1 MQGPLFHRVYGAGHL
16 IEEVPFCDPLALFA
30 PLATTPFALL
40 LDAATAGPE
49 NAPDLQGRW
58 TYIATDPFATVEKR
72 NGTTFLNGVETRGE
86 SFDLLAQQL
95 NVLSL
100 APGWPEDQALP
111 PFTGGFAG
119 FFGYELGSELEH
131 LPPRKPWRHPNESTR
146 TSPPDMAL
154 GAYDCVIAF
163 DCIARRTFIV
173 STGLPETTPA
183 TRAVRAE
190 ARAARWRARLNL
202 NPALPPLHWPEKPA
216 PADVI
221 TAATDRAHHEAAVS
235 RIVDYIYAGDIFQ
248 ANLSQ
253 RFEAPLQN
261 GDDAFT
267 LYRRL
272 RALSPAPFAGFFNF
286 GNGALLSSSPE
297 QFLASDGE
305 SITTRPIKGT
315 RPRGQTPEQD
325 QALAEALL
333 ASEKDHAENVMI
345 VDLLRNDLSRVCQDG
360 SVQVP
365 TLCALESFATVHH
378 LVSTVRGT
386 RREGATNVDLLRACF
401 PGGSI
406 TGAPKVRAM
415 EIISEL
421 EPHARGP
428 YCGSLGFM
436 SFSGTMDTNISIRT
450 MTVMEDRVVFQA
462 GGGIVADSNPSE
474 EYEEVIAK
482 ASALCNAVR
491 GCRPQRDHPEEDGRT
506 EQARA

>member
-1 MQGPLFHRVYGAGHL
+1 MQGPLFHRVYDAGHL

-30 PLATTPFALL
+30 PLAATPFALL

-49 NAPDLQGRW
+49 NAPDLKGRW
-58 TYIATDPFATVEKR
+58 TYIAADPFATVEKKG
-72 NGTTFLNGVETRGE
+72 GTTLLNGIEAHGTA
-86 SFDLLAQQL
+86 FDLLAHQL
-95 NVLSL
+95 DALSL
-100 APGWPEDQALP
+100 APGWPEDTDLP

-119 FFGYELGSELEH
+119 FFGYELGSELES
-131 LPPRKPWRHPNESTR
+131 LPARKPWKHAGDSTSA
-146 TSPPDMAL
+146 SPPDIAL
-154 GAYDCVIAF
+154 GAYDCVVAF
-163 DCIARRTFIV
+163 DNIAQRAFIV

-183 TRAVRAE
+183 SRAVRAE

-202 NPALPPLHWPEKPA
+202 NPALPSLHWPDEPA
-216 PADVI
+216 SADAI
-221 TAATDRAHHEAAVS
+221 TATTDRAHHEAAVS
-235 RIVDYIYAGDIFQ
+235 RVVDYIYAGDIFQ

-253 RFEAPLQN
+253 RFEADLQN

-272 RALSPAPFAGFFNF
+272 RALSAAPFAGFFNF
-286 GNGALLSSSPE
+286 GTGALLSSSPE
-297 QFLASDGE
+297 RFLASDGE
-305 SITTRPIKGT
+305 SVTTKPIKGT

-325 QALAEALL
+325 QAFADALL
-333 ASEKDHAENVMI
+333 ASEKDRAENVMI

-365 TLCALESFATVHH
+365 TLCALESFATVRH

-386 RREGATNVDLLRACF
+386 RRESATNVDLLRACF

-428 YCGSLGFM
+428 YCGSLGFL

-482 ASALCNAVR
+482 ASALCDAVR
-491 GCRPQRDHPEEDGRT
+491 GCRPQRNHPEEDSRT